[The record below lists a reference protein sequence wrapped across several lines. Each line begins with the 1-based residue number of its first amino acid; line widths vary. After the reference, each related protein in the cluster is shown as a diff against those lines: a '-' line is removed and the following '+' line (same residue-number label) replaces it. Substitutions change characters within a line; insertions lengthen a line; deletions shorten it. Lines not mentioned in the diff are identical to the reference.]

1 MSMSARVEIP
11 SRIIEWSQTDETK
24 NSNVED
30 DESDND
36 SSGQE
41 LGSEGSDA
49 DIFLRSVVVDRGN
62 AKIPLHIHS
71 QQNNFNEEF
80 GTSNESEIIFLKLK
94 LKLLVKE
101 SNDEYR
107 KV

>member
-1 MSMSARVEIP
+1 MSARVDIP
-11 SRIIEWSQTDETK
+11 SRIIDWSQTDEAK

-30 DESDND
+30 NEFDND

-49 DIFLRSVVVDRGN
+49 DIFLHSVVVDHGN
-62 AKIPLHIHS
+62 AQTPLHIRN
-71 QQNNFNEEF
+71 QQSNINEEL